1 MVTATSGVSVTSDS
15 VKGHPRQWSRHV
27 QVGVVWIV
35 GICVD
40 CGDLCGLCVFFGGET
55 ELDMSRLGLEV
66 GSMQCR
72 TNLYNLISMR
82 L

>member
-1 MVTATSGVSVTSDS
+1 M
-15 VKGHPRQWSRHV
+15 
-27 QVGVVWIV
+27 
-35 GICVD
+35 D
-40 CGDLCGLCVFFGGET
+40 CGDLCGLWRFVWVVCFFWGET